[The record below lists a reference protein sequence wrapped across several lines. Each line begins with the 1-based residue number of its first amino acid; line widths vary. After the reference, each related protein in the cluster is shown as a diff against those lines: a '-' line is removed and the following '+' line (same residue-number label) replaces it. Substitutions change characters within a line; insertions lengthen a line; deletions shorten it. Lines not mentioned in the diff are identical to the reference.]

1 MSLLAFIASWVGL
14 KAFSHELT
22 PKINQ
27 YLQAY
32 WEHSL
37 AKKAGVFAVFLPV
50 IVLALLS
57 PLIYAYD
64 WLFFL
69 VSAIVLVLTLQ
80 VFPFKETNEGITE
93 SWYQGNYESMAL
105 SAEEAYKTSV
115 PEKPFVFSHWWIQS
129 ASWTLLTTWVGV
141 LFWFAVLGPA
151 GAVLYRLS
159 QSAEAHRIDSDGEL
173 LSTLT
178 NIMNILPAH
187 IMAMGFALMGHFSNV
202 LCTWKSVE
210 WLNPDQARFV
220 VEESCLA
227 GLGETP
233 SQPEETVW
241 EIETDEIEDLH
252 GYLVRVQW
260 FIVALLAV
268 AVFVGVVK

>member
-1 MSLLAFIASWVGL
+1 MSLLAFIASWIGL
-14 KAFSHELT
+14 KAFSCELT

-32 WEHSL
+32 WDHPV

-69 VSAIVLVLTLQ
+69 VSAIVLILALQ

-105 SAEEAYKTSV
+105 SAEEAYKISV

-141 LFWFAVLGPA
+141 LFWFAILGPA
-151 GAVLYRLS
+151 GAILYRLS
-159 QSAEAHRIDSDGEL
+159 QSAKEHRIESDGEL
-173 LSTLT
+173 LITLT

-210 WLNPDQARFV
+210 WLHPDQARFV

-227 GLGETP
+227 GLGETIT
-233 SQPEETVW
+233 QPEETVW

-260 FIVALLAV
+260 FIVVLLAV